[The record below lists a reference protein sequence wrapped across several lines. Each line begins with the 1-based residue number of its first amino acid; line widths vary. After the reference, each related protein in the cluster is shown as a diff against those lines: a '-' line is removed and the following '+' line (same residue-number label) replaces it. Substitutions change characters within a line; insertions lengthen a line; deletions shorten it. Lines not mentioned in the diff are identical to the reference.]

1 MKNLLSAV
9 VGNVSLFL
17 VVLLSSTNAI
27 AGIITLDATQAGRTD
42 PGTDPGTDSLHL
54 SNNVY
59 NNDYVLLPDYAGIR
73 VFDLTGITGTVTDL
87 SFTLGSVSA
96 SSASNGAN
104 VSVNDYLG
112 DPTQL
117 YHGNTVAGA
126 RNDLLTGS
134 LGAFTHNNGLNTF
147 SLGLLGM
154 DYVQSHLGGLVAFGL
169 STNSSDGAFGWGM
182 HSTQTMTVTTTA
194 TTTTAAAVPEP
205 SILALMGLG
214 IFGLGLSRRK
224 MKK

>member
-9 VGNVSLFL
+9 VCNVSLFL

-27 AGIITLDATQAGRTD
+27 AGIITLDATETGRTNS
-42 PGTDPGTDSLHL
+42 GTDSLSL
-54 SNNVY
+54 SH
-59 NNDYVLLPDYAGIR
+59 NDHIRLADYAGIR

-87 SFTLGSVSA
+87 SFTLGSVASA
-96 SSASNGAN
+96 VADGAN
-104 VSVNDYLG
+104 ISVNDYLG

-117 YHGNTVAGA
+117 YDGNTVAGA

-134 LGAFTHNNGLNTF
+134 LGVFTHNNGLNTF
-147 SLGLLGM
+147 SLGLLGI

-169 STNSSDGAFGWGM
+169 STNSSSGAFGWGM

-194 TTTTAAAVPEP
+194 AEVPEP